1 MTEWYYTKMGLQ
13 QGPVPED
20 EIRQKIRRGEI
31 GDSNLLW
38 RDGMADWL
46 PFTQI
51 PELQNGPVSAAIDSR
66 ENPGPPPMVA
76 ESQLQTS
83 IPLPQPPVFPGYSG
97 ESGIPT
103 YLWQSVVA
111 LVVSCLAMML
121 FCLPL
126 GLPFAI
132 VALVYANKV
141 EKLKAQG
148 DLIGALASSGNAK
161 IWMIVSF
168 ACSGLLIIGFFGLL
182 IFAISS

>member
-31 GDSNLLW
+31 GESNLLW
-38 RDGMADWL
+38 RDGMTDWL
-46 PFTQI
+46 SFTQI
-51 PELQNGPVSAAIDSR
+51 PELHSGAVVSVQEVS
-66 ENPGPPPMVA
+66 GPPRMPS
-76 ESQLQTS
+76 ETTSPGS
-83 IPLPQPPVFPGYSG
+83 IPLPQPPVFPGYAG

-168 ACSGLLIIGFFGLL
+168 ACSALLVLGFFGLL
-182 IFAISS
+182 VFAILS